1 MGCGASKKIHADTYA
16 PEADQK
22 KITAAGSGTKPAA
35 AVAAAPKSDAAAAPE
50 ATTKKAADKRAAA
63 PGATVA
69 SPAAEENAGRHWA
82 EGGGQ
87 GQEPRRAAAAP
98 WKQSGASPRAAPDV
112 SPDEAAAIMKVAME
126 GKTLLTDAS
135 MDGLAS
141 PGGTRKALDAVVVDR
156 DAANEML
163 QKVADVDYKHNE
175 HEAAVQFAA
184 NQAFEFNCTFP
195 MCASAHPACTA
206 RQKATARGKQGKA
219 RRVCA
224 CARVCRPAHFGRR
237 RRRRGDGAAGRHA
250 GRLYDRQEIDWVH
263 VAEMKQCRD
272 SSFEHRTWLGPC
284 AQTKRDLP
292 RDLILETLEL
302 EFPTS

>member
-22 KITAAGSGTKPAA
+22 KSAAAGSGTKQAVPAA
-35 AVAAAPKSDAAAAPE
+35 EPAAVAAPKSDAAAPE
-50 ATTKKAADKRAAA
+50 ATTKKAADKVGADEAAA
-63 PGATVA
+63 PAATVA
-69 SPAAEENAGRHWA
+69 PPAAEENAGRHWA

-141 PGGTRKALDAVVVDR
+141 PGGTRKALDELHHDVVVDR

-163 QKVADVDYKHNE
+163 QKVADVDCKHNE

-184 NQAFEFNCTFP
+184 KQAFEFNCTFP

-206 RQKATARGKQGKA
+206 RQTATARGKQGKA

-237 RRRRGDGAAGRHA
+237 RRRGDGAAGRHA
-250 GRLYDRQEIDWVH
+250 GRLYDR
-263 VAEMKQCRD
+263 
-272 SSFEHRTWLGPC
+272 L
-284 AQTKRDLP
+284 
-292 RDLILETLEL
+292 
-302 EFPTS
+302 